1 MDTMG
6 LSPARTAAAP
16 FSVYGRIAISAL
28 WLAWYAQWIPIT
40 STVLPGQVQTLLGAG
55 DKHVEAVAGAIVG
68 AGGFVALLLT
78 PIAGALS
85 DGARSRFGR
94 RRPFLAVGV
103 IASCFALVGLFLA
116 ADHGGL
122 AIYALAYINLQVW
135 WNWAAGPA
143 AGFIPDVVPPAQQA
157 SASGWTNALGV
168 AGVVIGSVLVGQL
181 YAAGQNALLVA
192 ALIAI
197 NLVCLA
203 LALTVR
209 EPPATGARVTR
220 SLTAFLRSFFL
231 SPKTHPNFY
240 LVLGTRFL
248 SNMGIWSVQ
257 TFLLLY
263 LESVLGL
270 GAAPAT
276 SLWSTLL
283 AVGAL
288 LAIPASFAG
297 AWLVGRTGL
306 VAAVQIASWAMAAA
320 TAAYVLIAA
329 HPSVALIVPAV
340 VVFGIGNG
348 AYGTVDWLLALRVLP
363 RGQDAGKDFGVWH
376 VCMVAP
382 QMIAPPVTGL
392 LISWILGFGSAKLAY
407 EVAFAIGALW
417 FVLAAALV
425 ARVKVPETA
434 TA

>member
-1 MDTMG
+1 MNITG
-6 LSPARTAAAP
+6 VSPARPAAVP
-16 FSVYGRIAISAL
+16 FSIYGRVAISAL

-40 STVLPGQVQTLLGAG
+40 STVLPGQVKRLLGAG
-55 DKHVEAVAGAIVG
+55 DRHVESVVGAIVAAGAI
-68 AGGFVALLLT
+68 VALLLT
-78 PIAGALS
+78 PLAGALS
-85 DGARSRFGR
+85 DSARSRFGR

-103 IASCFALVGLFLA
+103 IASCFALAGLFLA
-116 ADHGGL
+116 ARHGGL

-135 WNWAAGPA
+135 WNWAAGPG

-157 SASGWTNALGV
+157 SASGWTNALGIV
-168 AGVVIGSVLVGQL
+168 GVVVGSLLVGWL
-181 YAAGQNALLVA
+181 YPAGQSALLVA
-192 ALIAI
+192 ALVAI
-197 NLVCLA
+197 NLVCLV
-203 LALTVR
+203 LALSVR
-209 EPPATGARVTR
+209 EPPATGARVAR
-220 SLTAFLRSFFL
+220 SLGAFLRSFFL
-231 SPKTHPNFY
+231 SPKVHPNFY

-270 GAAPAT
+270 GADAAT
-276 SLWSTLL
+276 HLWSILL
-283 AVGAL
+283 GGGAL

-297 AWLVGRTGL
+297 TWLVGRAGL
-306 VAAVQIASWAMAAA
+306 VVAVQIASWVMAAA

-329 HPSVALIVPAV
+329 HPSVLLVAPAV
-340 VVFGIGNG
+340 VVFSIGNG

-382 QMIAPPVTGL
+382 QIIAPLTTGL
-392 LISWILGFGSAKLAY
+392 MISEIRDFASTKLAY
-407 EVAFAIGALW
+407 EIAFAVGALW

-425 ARVKVPETA
+425 GRVKVPETPA
-434 TA
+434 G